1 MSSCPKKGE
10 PDSHKYQYKIY
21 IKYNVRDYMPSD
33 EWRNFTGDEL
43 PKRVGEYDEKKR
55 NKQSIFSKYEKKK
68 ESLKVGDTVIYLN
81 TERPEHHKKKAKIIE
96 VNKPLKE
103 EDVYKKFMSGEISN
117 YVPPPNFKRTYK
129 IKFEGYSPDELRVG
143 EEVIDEMKIKKISE
157 IQKIGEVVYTLC
169 LPNESIDELSKEQQQ
184 KLFQD
189 KIVSRGFPRGV
200 KFSPEV
206 IKAKYKDQQ
215 KLPTKQEIISN
226 SKISPK
232 DQDVLLKRL
241 KSYRTF
247 VDKNDLVAPDENQKF
262 KIIDAELYGWDIDDS
277 GKKITIQV
285 KLGITTDGKGAMNA
299 LINFADTFNC
309 SGHRAKMAGEISK
322 LMSRKKRKSKAKA
335 MEKLKYAVR
344 RRKTRKKIE
353 KRRKENERK
362 SERKRNKLAKLKK
375 IQKVWRGHNTRKKLG
390 DIIKG
395 GKRRKRTR
403 KRRGGDENCEPFD
416 LFVYK
421 KYDTEERMKLI
432 NETRRKCKTKKKCQW
447 AYDDTGEAHNC
458 MPICNQKIKHS
469 GKKGEN
475 CGPKGTC
482 IYNFNNNKCENQW
495 EKDGDFFRENL
506 RALSKRIREA
516 KARNDKAELAK
527 LERMEKDA
535 KLMYNIRDK
544 QLKENPNFYTSLLT
558 GKKMPATPM
567 AQRKAA
573 RKAARARLPRIKSG
587 SPLIFDDEKIPARL
601 MRQETGLSADS
612 VSTEGSPPTT
622 PRGRSRSELVQ
633 PGAPK
638 KRGTKK
644 KSTTMGGKN
653 RKKKSR
659 RKSRR
664 KSKRK
669 RTRKRRKKRKTRR
682 RKYRK

>member
-10 PDSHKYQYKIY
+10 PDSHQYQYKIY
-21 IKYNVRDYMPSD
+21 IKYNIRDYMPSS

-43 PKRVGEYDEKKR
+43 PKRVGEFDKKKR
-55 NKQSIFSKYEKKK
+55 DKQSIFSKYEKKK
-68 ESLKVGDTVIYLN
+68 ESLKVGDTVVYLN
-81 TERPEHHKKKAKIIE
+81 VDRPEHHKKKAKIIE
-96 VNKPLKE
+96 VRKPMKE

-143 EEVIDEMKIKKISE
+143 DEVVDEIKIKKVSE
-157 IQKIGEVVYTLC
+157 IQKVGEVVYTLC
-169 LPNESIDELSKEQQQ
+169 LPNEKISELSKEQQQ

-322 LMSRKKRKSKAKA
+322 LMTRKKRKSKAKA

-403 KRRGGDENCEPFD
+403 KRRGGEKCPQVNIGQF
-416 LFVYK
+416 K
-421 KYDTEERMKLI
+421 KYDED
-432 NETRRKCKTKKKCQW
+432 KKVQHIKDIKQQCSKNKDCEW
-447 AYDDTGEAHNC
+447 AMNDKGPQSHDCRELNCSADHKHTGKN
-458 MPICNQKIKHS
+458 
-469 GKKGEN
+469 GEN
-475 CGPKGTC
+475 CKPKGKC
-482 IYNFNNNKCENQW
+482 IFDWQTKKCAKFGDLKQDDFIFNLEAIRAALHKAVAEKREQREIARLKRMEAEYESIMTKRERDLEVSHGNFYRNAYYGNQW
-495 EKDGDFFRENL
+495 V
-506 RALSKRIREA
+506 
-516 KARNDKAELAK
+516 
-527 LERMEKDA
+527 
-535 KLMYNIRDK
+535 
-544 QLKENPNFYTSLLT
+544 
-558 GKKMPATPM
+558 PATPLR
-567 AQRKAA
+567 RKPT
-573 RKAARARLPRIKSG
+573 RPPRTKSG
-587 SPLIFDDEKIPARL
+587 PPLIFDDEKIPARL
-601 MRQETGLSADS
+601 MRQETGLSTDS

-622 PRGRSRSELVQ
+622 PRGRSRSELVP

-638 KRGTKK
+638 KRGTKR
-644 KSTTMGGKN
+644 KSSTMGGKN

-659 RKSRR
+659 RKKRR
-664 KSKRK
+664 KSRRK
-669 RTRKRRKKRKTRR
+669 RTRRRKKRRKSRR
-682 RKYRK
+682 RKKR